1 MDKTQDSKRRHF
13 SPHEKVAAVKRHL
26 LERVPISAICE
37 ELKIA
42 PNMFYRWQQALF
54 ENTHL
59 SFETDRESKT
69 IEATKDRRIAGSQDR
84 RIAGSQIADR
94 RSQKQPSLERLGYHR

>member
-13 SPHEKVAAVKRHL
+13 SPHEKAAAVKRHL

-42 PNMFYRWQQALF
+42 PN
-54 ENTHL
+54 L
-59 SFETDRESKT
+59 SIDGRRNRSRTRICHS
-69 IEATKDRRIAGSQDR
+69 RRIAKARLSRQL
-84 RIAGSQIADR
+84 RIARSQQDR
-94 RSQKQPSLERLGYHR
+94 RSQDRNNQPSLERLGYNR

>member
-26 LERVPISAICE
+26 LELVRISAICE

-42 PNMFYRWQQALF
+42 PNMFY
-54 ENTHL
+54 
-59 SFETDRESKT
+59 
-69 IEATKDRRIAGSQDR
+69 
-84 RIAGSQIADR
+84 
-94 RSQKQPSLERLGYHR
+94 